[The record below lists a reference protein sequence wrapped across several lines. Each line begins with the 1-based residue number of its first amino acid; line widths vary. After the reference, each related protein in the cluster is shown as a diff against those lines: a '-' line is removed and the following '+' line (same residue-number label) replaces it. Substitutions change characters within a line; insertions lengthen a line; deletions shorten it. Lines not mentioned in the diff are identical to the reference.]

1 MMARVR
7 SGLRPGR
14 EEETEVE
21 AQGCEKDDLEQV
33 MRRLAAGDEA
43 AVVTLYER
51 YGSSIAAA
59 VRHVARSRPGRL
71 DDDDVGGAVL
81 DVCFE
86 LARVA
91 GGWSPVGGALP
102 WVWARHRVAGAVD
115 RALGQQAQSLDDQ
128 RSEVLDRLGAGA
140 APGPAAPEASL
151 LDTLNRLAAQDAAS
165 RQPVVVHAT
174 TVGVRPGPAGEATP
188 AVGPGL
194 TSTPGGPS
202 AHGPV
207 SEGPA
212 ADPGVASTPGGPSA
226 HGPASDGS
234 PAHGSPRELSLV
246 GASRAPAD
254 GSPGDPAPVD
264 PAAVRAES
272 QTLSRGA
279 LAVAPERIDL
289 TDSPGAAVGVGLLA
303 EAMDR
308 GGVSIRDRELLLEY
322 AYEKHSGNGAPAASV
337 APMFDMREVSVRQAA
352 RRTRERLL
360 RLAASEKRF
369 APLADLPLLA

>member
-7 SGLRPGR
+7 SGLRPRR

-21 AQGCEKDDLEQV
+21 PQGCEKEDDLQQV

-91 GGWSPVGGALP
+91 GGWSPEGGALP

-128 RSEVLDRLGAGA
+128 RSEVLDRRPAGA
-140 APGPAAPEASL
+140 VPGPAPGAAAPEPSL

-165 RQPVVVHAT
+165 RRPTLVDAT
-174 TVGVRPGPAGEATP
+174 AVPAIHPPGSRLSVVGVSRVSG
-188 AVGPGL
+188 
-194 TSTPGGPS
+194 PGGPS
-202 AHGPV
+202 GQR
-207 SEGPA
+207 S
-212 ADPGVASTPGGPSA
+212 ADPGSGGGRPVA
-226 HGPASDGS
+226 HGLAAPGRARPGPCLGESDRDPA
-234 PAHGSPRELSLV
+234 
-246 GASRAPAD
+246 
-254 GSPGDPAPVD
+254 PGDPALG
-264 PAAVRAES
+264 RGWAEAH
-272 QTLSRGA
+272 SRGRGGG
-279 LAVAPERIDL
+279 APEQIDL
-289 TDSPGAAVGVGLLA
+289 TDSPDGADRESPGASVGVGLLA

-360 RLAASEKRF
+360 RLAASEERF

>member
-59 VRHVARSRPGRL
+59 VRHVARSRPGGL

-165 RQPVVVHAT
+165 RQSVVVHAT
-174 TVGVRPGPAGEATP
+174 TVGVRPGPAGEAT
-188 AVGPGL
+188 
-194 TSTPGGPS
+194 
-202 AHGPV
+202 
-207 SEGPA
+207 PA

-272 QTLSRGA
+272 QTHSRGA

-360 RLAASEKRF
+360 RLAASEERF

>member
-1 MMARVR
+1 M
-7 SGLRPGR
+7 
-14 EEETEVE
+14 E
-21 AQGCEKDDLEQV
+21 AQGCEKDDDLEQV

-91 GGWSPVGGALP
+91 GGWSPAGGALP

-115 RALGQQAQSLDDQ
+115 RALGQQPQSLDDH
-128 RSEVLDRLGAGA
+128 RSEVLDRLGEGA
-140 APGPAAPEASL
+140 APGPAAAEASL
-151 LDTLNRLAAQDAAS
+151 LDTLNRLAAQDEAS
-165 RQPVVVHAT
+165 RRPALVGAAP
-174 TVGVRPGPAGEATP
+174 VGVGPGAAGEARAVERGATP
-188 AVGPGL
+188 APDGP
-194 TSTPGGPS
+194 PAQGP
-202 AHGPV
+202 P
-207 SEGPA
+207 
-212 ADPGVASTPGGPSA
+212 
-226 HGPASDGS
+226 SDGS
-234 PAHGSPRELSLV
+234 PPGAPGELALV
-246 GASRAPAD
+246 GARPAPAA
-254 GSPGDPAPVD
+254 GRSPCVPIP
-264 PAAVRAES
+264 
-272 QTLSRGA
+272 
-279 LAVAPERIDL
+279 VAPGSARAADSAAERIDL
-289 TDSPGAAVGVGLLA
+289 TDSRDVSAGVGLLA

-337 APMFDMREVSVRQAA
+337 APMFDMLEVSVRQAA

-360 RLAASEKRF
+360 RLAASEERF

>member
-7 SGLRPGR
+7 SGLRPRSRR

-91 GGWSPVGGALP
+91 GGWSPAGGALP

-115 RALGQQAQSLDDQ
+115 RALGQQAQSLDDH
-128 RSEVLDRLGAGA
+128 RREVLDRVGAGA

-151 LDTLNRLAAQDAAS
+151 LDTLNRLAAQDVAS
-165 RQPVVVHAT
+165 RQPALVDAT
-174 TVGVRPGPAGEATP
+174 PVGVRPGSAGEAS
-188 AVGPGL
+188 AVGAGVGSAPD
-194 TSTPGGPS
+194 GPS
-202 AHGPV
+202 AL
-207 SEGPA
+207 
-212 ADPGVASTPGGPSA
+212 
-226 HGPASDGS
+226 GPASDGS
-234 PAHGSPRELSLV
+234 PAHGPPGELSLV
-246 GASRAPAD
+246 GARPAPAAG
-254 GSPGDPAPVD
+254 GSPRDPIPVAPAMVAVGDDV
-264 PAAVRAES
+264 
-272 QTLSRGA
+272 
-279 LAVAPERIDL
+279 PERIDL
-289 TDSPGAAVGVGLLA
+289 TDSPAASVGVGLLA

-308 GGVSIRDRELLLEY
+308 GGVSVRDRELLLEY

-352 RRTRERLL
+352 RRTKERLL
-360 RLAASEKRF
+360 RLAASEERF